1 MWCSVVGYH
10 SVVQCGR
17 VDDSTLEGEGGRPA
31 GQSPQ
36 LQAQAA
42 ALQPCSS
49 TSGPAAWRDGRSGVL
64 DRPQAPGPLLVW
76 AELPAGGPAGS
87 LPSAGESGG
96 EGKLL
101 GRAGEQAGSGHW
113 PGFWRLPYDR
123 YESSW

>member
-1 MWCSVVGYH
+1 M
-10 SVVQCGR
+10 VQCGR

-42 ALQPCSS
+42 ALQLCSS

-76 AELPAGGPAGS
+76 AGLPAGGPAGS
-87 LPSAGESGG
+87 LPPAGESGG

-101 GRAGEQAGSGHW
+101 GRAGEQGGSGHW
-113 PGFWRLPYDR
+113 PVFWRGPHDI
-123 YESSW
+123 